1 MLSRAPL
8 TLLVPLLLA
17 AVPAAAQ
24 ERPAASGTTFWGFV
38 ALGVGATDTDSTFH
52 AAGVGGGM
60 QLRRLVSWPRS
71 GSCGDSTRPSG

>member
-38 ALGVGATDTDSTFH
+38 ALPGRRRDGHGQYLPCGRGRRGDAAPPAGLMAQVG
-52 AAGVGGGM
+52 
-60 QLRRLVSWPRS
+60 QLW
-71 GSCGDSTRPSG
+71 